1 MKEDDWK
8 TKLNELHFWEPR
20 VGESENGLRT
30 GLQSGTATGD
40 WGLGTVDWG
49 MLLQIHNYMRLMS
62 LLKLQ
67 QHVARLHSRER
78 TSKRPTES
86 EQRSSHNSDSHKPA
100 MLTTARKGHKWLH
113 RHTGTQLLTYK
124 WRLSQVI
131 SLDICPIITTDSGS
145 FQLSNVFEVP
155 PPCSY
160 GNSNN
165 ILVMPP
171 VRYIWLCLVKQITTT
186 NKLHRNQSERRP
198 TKGTATDTDTD
209 TDIDP

>member
-1 MKEDDWK
+1 MPIYDLWK
-8 TKLNELHFWEPR
+8 KTTEKRSWTNCICESR
-20 VGESENGLRT
+20 ESENGPT
-30 GLQSGTATGD
+30 GLD
-40 WGLGTVDWG
+40 CNRELRLGTVDWG

-67 QHVARLHSRER
+67 QHVARLQARGR

-113 RHTGTQLLTYK
+113 THTHTHTHKDIHTHSLTHK

-145 FQLSNVFEVP
+145 FQLSNGFEVP
-155 PPCSY
+155 PPFQQQHF
-160 GNSNN
+160 SNA
-165 ILVMPP
+165 PS
-171 VRYIWLCLVKQITTT
+171 QIYMTVSSQT
-186 NKLHRNQSERRP
+186 NNNN
-198 TKGTATDTDTD
+198 
-209 TDIDP
+209 